1 MRLIDCAHC
10 VFLCVLWC
18 QDGHFVPN
26 LTLGAPI
33 VKCLRKHSK
42 AYFDVHMMVSKPEQ
56 WVEDFAKAGANSY
69 TFHVEATADS
79 AALIQKI
86 RACGMRPG
94 ITLKPG
100 TPLSAIEPFVSSVD
114 MVLIMT
120 VEPGFGGQSFMA
132 DQLDKVRSLRARYPT
147 LDIEVD
153 GGIGPDTVQQAAEA
167 GANVLVSGSAIFGS
181 KDMKAT
187 ISTLRAA
194 VDKVLTAQ

>member
-1 MRLIDCAHC
+1 M
-10 VFLCVLWC
+10 
-18 QDGHFVPN
+18 PN

-33 VKCLRKHSK
+33 VKCLRGHCK
-42 AYFDVHMMVSKPEQ
+42 AFFDVHMMVSKPEQ

-69 TFHVEATADS
+69 TFHVEAASDS
-79 AALIQKI
+79 AALIKKI
-86 RACGMRPG
+86 RDAKMRVG

-114 MVLIMT
+114 MVLVMT

-132 DQLDKVRSLRARYPT
+132 DQLDKVRSLRKQYPH

-167 GANVLVSGSAIFGS
+167 GANVLVSGSAIFKS

-187 ISTLRAA
+187 IHTLREA
-194 VDKVLTAQ
+194 VDKVINKE

>member
-1 MRLIDCAHC
+1 MLI
-10 VFLCVLWC
+10 VLLCVGCGC

-42 AYFDVHMMVSKPEQ
+42 AFFDVHMMVSKPEQ
-56 WVEDFAKAGANSY
+56 WVEDFAKAGATSY
-69 TFHVEATADS
+69 TFHVEAAEDS
-79 AALIQKI
+79 AALIKKI
-86 RACGMRPG
+86 RAAGMRVG

-100 TPLSAIEPFVSSVD
+100 TPLSAIEPFVPSVD
-114 MVLIMT
+114 LVLVMT

-132 DQLDKVRSLRARYPT
+132 DQLDKVRSLRKQFPN

-167 GANVLVSGSAIFGS
+167 GANVLVSGSAIFSS
-181 KDMKAT
+181 KDMKGT

-194 VDKVLTAQ
+194 VDKVLAAQKQ